1 MLVMLPYRF
10 RPDESDVLS
19 FSYATFFCLVF
30 KIRSTIMQWFS
41 QAYEVKGKKLIK
53 PRWFRKDIIR
63 LDIKMPGIVMKATT
77 NVIHSVYN
85 CKSFIYKIVK
95 IPVPGQV
102 KK

>member
-1 MLVMLPYRF
+1 MPIMLPYRF

-30 KIRSTIMQWFS
+30 KIRSTIMHRFS

-63 LDIKMPGIVMKATT
+63 LDI
-77 NVIHSVYN
+77 N
-85 CKSFIYKIVK
+85 CQALWWK
-95 IPVPGQV
+95 PLQM
-102 KK
+102 